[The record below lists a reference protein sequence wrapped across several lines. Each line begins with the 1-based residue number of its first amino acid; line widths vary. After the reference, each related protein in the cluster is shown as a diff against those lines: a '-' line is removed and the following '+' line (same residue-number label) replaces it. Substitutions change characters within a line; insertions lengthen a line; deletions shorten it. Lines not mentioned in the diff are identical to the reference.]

1 MFTNNKRKIILGIT
15 IFLNIIVILYLF
27 VISEGLKPTLFFK
40 LIAYFVPILNMAVL
54 AMELIMQNGN
64 NSLDSERLT
73 VFANLMRQID
83 MSMSTLD
90 NFDKMLLNINKTI
103 INILKVDYS
112 SMFLYDDEQGTF
124 KRLSTNLRDPN
135 LFAELQQDLNTT
147 LHSQIAEKEE
157 EVYIRNCRYNSAEQR
172 GVKTAISIPIKI
184 HGQTI
189 GIVLAEFKRIYKLDN
204 NSKQIL
210 RIIGGQIGN
219 ILISSNANRKM
230 EFMAKMD
237 NLTKVYNRHSI
248 QNKLNE
254 EYKKAQNLK
263 SDLSLIIFDID
274 NFKKCNDTYGHL
286 FGDKVLSKVAKCVK
300 NNIRALDTIGRYGGE
315 EFIVLFPSTSL
326 ENAYNVAN
334 KIRNKISEL
343 ELESDQGIVN
353 VTASFGLAHISQS
366 TDEKDLIDKADIAL
380 YVAKRTGKNK
390 VVVYTDEL
398 ADTKIEKNN
407 IL

>member
-90 NFDKMLLNINKTI
+90 NLDKMLLNINKTI
-103 INILKVDYS
+103 INILKADYS
-112 SMFLYDDEQGTF
+112 SMFLYDDEQETF

-219 ILISSNANRKM
+219 ILISSIANRKM
-230 EFMAKMD
+230 KFMAKMD

-286 FGDKVLSKVAKCVK
+286 FGDKVLSEVAKCVK
-300 NNIRALDTIGRYGGE
+300 NNIRDSDTIGRYGGE

-343 ELESDQGIVN
+343 ELESDQGTVN

-380 YVAKRTGKNK
+380 YVAKRTGRNK
-390 VVVYTDEL
+390 VVVYTEEL